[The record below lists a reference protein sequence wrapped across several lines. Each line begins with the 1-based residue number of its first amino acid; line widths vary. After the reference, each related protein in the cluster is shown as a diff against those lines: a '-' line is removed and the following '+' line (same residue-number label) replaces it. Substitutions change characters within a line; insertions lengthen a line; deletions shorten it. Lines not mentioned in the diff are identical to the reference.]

1 MAAVTGTNKRSS
13 STSVH
18 KGSFGAWI
26 MKSEEKLAFL
36 QQRVEE
42 SGKNELEL
50 LCVNNALTAEQ
61 KFLPELTACLP
72 GMAYARR
79 NDLNWTMNFVSQGC
93 LLLTGYESN
102 DLTGV
107 NKISFGQLIDPADIA
122 KATQEIQSALNA
134 KKDYSAHFRI
144 KDRAGTEKWVWEQ
157 GRGVYSADGKLVALV
172 GFISDIT
179 EHKQAEEKLKHT
191 TESLR
196 KTILGTVQAVSMA
209 MELRDPYTAGHERRV
224 AELAAAIAAEL
235 GLSQWQ
241 IEGVRIAGLIHD
253 IGKIYVPVEILSKPG
268 SLNEVEMNL
277 IRMHAR
283 AGFEILKGAE
293 FPWPIAEII
302 FQHHERID
310 GTGYPQKLKGE
321 EMLIEA
327 KIIAVA
333 DAVEAMASPR
343 PYRPAL
349 GLDTALEEIASKRG
363 KYFDAS
369 VVDMCINVFR
379 QKNFQFDYSRET
391 ILKKLF

>member
-1 MAAVTGTNKRSS
+1 M
-13 STSVH
+13 
-18 KGSFGAWI
+18 GSFGAWI
-26 MKSEEKLAFL
+26 MKSEEKLEFL
-36 QQRVEE
+36 QQRAEE
-42 SGKNELEL
+42 SDKDELEFIS
-50 LCVNNALTAEQ
+50 VNHSLTAEQ
-61 KFLPELTACLP
+61 KFLPELIACLP
-72 GMAYARR
+72 GMAYIRL
-79 NDLNWTMNFVSQGC
+79 NDLSWAMDYVSQGC
-93 LLLTGYESN
+93 LALTGYRPN
-102 DLTGV
+102 DLTRN
-107 NKISFGQLIDPADIA
+107 NKILFGRLIYPSDFA
-122 KATQEIQSALNA
+122 KASQEIQSALETQ
-134 KKDYSAHFRI
+134 KDYSVHFRI
-144 KDRAGTEKWVWEQ
+144 KDRTGTEKWVWEQ
-157 GRGVYSADGKLVALV
+157 GRGLYSTNGELVTLV

-179 EHKQAEEKLKHT
+179 EHKQAEEKLKRT

-224 AELAAAIAAEL
+224 ADLAAAIAAEL
-235 GLSQWQ
+235 GFSQWQ

-268 SLNEVEMNL
+268 KLNEVEMSL

-310 GTGYPQKLKGE
+310 GTGYPQKLKGKD
-321 EMLIEA
+321 MLIEA

-349 GLDTALEEIASKRG
+349 GLDMALEEIISKRG
-363 KYFDAS
+363 KHFDTS